1 MGLSLGSKI
10 VSPSN
15 EYNYKENCLNELK
28 QIENARNQALQAA
41 SESNNNANAVASDK
55 IITVNAM
62 ENAQT
67 YMIAC
72 NSYSETSK
80 TYMEQA
86 KTWAET
92 IDPEVIKNGVISTIY
107 PIGSI
112 YITLNDTNPS
122 ETLGIGTWEKVSS
135 GRVLEGSDSSHN
147 AGTTIDAG
155 LPNITGTV
163 GQGYQTNGINGGWH
177 NYGNTGKG
185 TGALYLTGTSN
196 GSSCTWQNYGD
207 AGLIAIDASRSS
219 TIYGKSTTV
228 QPNAYFVNIWK
239 RTA

>member
-10 VSPSN
+10 VSQSN
-15 EYNYKENCLNELK
+15 EYNYKESCLNEVAECVSCK
-28 QIENARNQALQAA
+28 NIAQTSA
-41 SESNNNANAVASDK
+41 NNALNHSEESK
-55 IITVNAM
+55 
-62 ENAQT
+62 T

-72 NSYSETSK
+72 QSYSENALESSNKALASENAAKTS
-80 TYMEQA
+80 EINA

-196 GSSCTWQNYGD
+196 GSSCTWSNYGD
-207 AGLIAIDASRSS
+207 AGSIAMDASRSNS
-219 TIYGKSTTV
+219 IYGKSTTV
-228 QPNAYFVNIWK
+228 QPNAYFVNVWK